1 MDMVRDYND
10 IAASLGLLN
19 SKKGAKAV
27 VSKEKKNKDSVY
39 KAINKAIS
47 EAKDI
52 EKIEEMMPG
61 FEQEL
66 QGKTA
71 KDILKI
77 QMSRLREYIWYL
89 FQEKFTKLAKKKANE
104 LVDTLRPLFRKH
116 YGVLEVSP
124 TQAEVVPV
132 ANVMV
137 WQEVVVWE

>member
-1 MDMVRDYND
+1 MVRDYND

-52 EKIEEMMPG
+52 EKIEEMLPG
-61 FEQEL
+61 FEQEP
-66 QGKTA
+66 QGKTTNN
-71 KDILKI
+71 IIKI
-77 QMSRLREYIWYL
+77 RMSRLCEYIQYL
-89 FQEKFTKLAKKKANE
+89 FQEKVTNLAKKKANE
-104 LVDTLRPLFRKH
+104 LVDTLRPLLQQH

-137 WQEVVVWE
+137 